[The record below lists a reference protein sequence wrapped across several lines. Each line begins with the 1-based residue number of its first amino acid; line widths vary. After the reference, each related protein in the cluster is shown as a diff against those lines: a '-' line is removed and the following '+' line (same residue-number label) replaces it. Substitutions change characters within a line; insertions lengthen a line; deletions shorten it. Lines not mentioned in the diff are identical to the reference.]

1 MKQTQG
7 GFSLIEIVTAM
18 MLLTFF
24 LTGLAKV
31 NYTLARRFYA
41 LSAGG
46 TRAGAL
52 SQYLN
57 QFAAMPFDSLAAKV
71 GTTTVTGPRMPYT
84 RKIMVD
90 SLSAKLRRVTII
102 ITPNNTVFKPDTLVL
117 QRGKPGKNP
126 FNGIP

>member
-1 MKQTQG
+1 MNRTEG

-18 MLLTFF
+18 MLLAFF

-46 TRAGAL
+46 PRAGAV
-52 SQYLN
+52 SQHLN
-57 QFAAMPFDSLAAKV
+57 QFAAMPFDSLQGKA
-71 GTTTVTGPRMPYT
+71 GTTTVGTSPMPYT
-84 RKIMVD
+84 RKITVD
-90 SLSAKLRRVTII
+90 SLSPTLRRVTII
-102 ITPNNTVFKPDTLVL
+102 VTPNNPVFKPDTLVL

-126 FNGIP
+126 FNTP